1 MTTYPHRYGD
11 TDRDLEHYATA
22 CVTSAAVLRS
32 EGHPLEA
39 ADLEA
44 AARQARHQLDH
55 PEPGPVAIEL
65 DPMATELHPDPD
77 DCGPEWWR

>member
-22 CVTSAAVLRS
+22 CVASAAILRS
-32 EGHPLEA
+32 EGHQRQA

-44 AARQARHQLDH
+44 EARQTRHQLDRG
-55 PEPGPVAIEL
+55 EPDTAE
-65 DPMATELHPDPD
+65 PDPD
-77 DCGPEWWR
+77 DYPPEWWR

>member
-22 CVTSAAVLRS
+22 CVASAAILRS
-32 EGHPLEA
+32 EGHHLEA

-44 AARQARHQLDH
+44 AASQARHQLNH
-55 PEPGPVAIEL
+55 PEPDRV
-65 DPMATELHPDPD
+65 ATEPDPD
-77 DCGPEWWR
+77 DYPPEWWR

>member
-22 CVTSAAVLRS
+22 CVASAAILRS
-32 EGHPLEA
+32 EGHQRQA

-55 PEPGPVAIEL
+55 REPDPVATEL
-65 DPMATELHPDPD
+65 DPD
-77 DCGPEWWR
+77 DSSPEWWR